1 VIRRPRATRAT
12 LAATLTAV
20 ALSATALA
28 APPTAGETAT
38 DPGFAPQL
46 VRVQTPIRADKEH
59 LQALGLD
66 LTEHAGL
73 RFVDV
78 VLHTAADRTTLVDS
92 GLAFRVQIS
101 DLVRYEAE
109 RNAVDAEYAASV
121 ARSPLPSG
129 RTAYR
134 TLADYEADMAA
145 LVKSKPNLVKEFT
158 LKRPSLDGR
167 QVHALEIGTDV
178 RRPASGRPTFV
189 LMGLHHAREWPSGEL
204 AMEFAIDLV
213 KHYGRS
219 PRITRLLQKARVIVV
234 PVVNPDGFDLSRTD
248 GGLIDLN
255 ALDGTDPLGG
265 TTSVAATPG
274 NAYKR
279 KNCRLVDGQDTP
291 DGSCRGAATS
301 PLGDGAG
308 VDINRNYGGFWGG
321 PGAAGPE
328 PDPAS
333 TGAGVL
339 DATYRG
345 AAPFREPETRNIRD
359 LLASRQVTLEISLH
373 TFAALVLRPNGV
385 NPLTV
390 GPDGVPVGDP
400 PDEAGLKALGAKF
413 AAQTG
418 YQNTHGWQLYDT
430 TGTTEDWFYNATGGY
445 GYTIEIGTSSFHPT
459 YPEVVDEYLGCVDDA
474 DTVCNPLAGK
484 GNREAF
490 LIALESVV
498 GATTSGILTGH
509 APAGAVLTLRKSFR
523 TPTWGGSIADSVTS
537 SITVPA
543 SGMFRWVV
551 NPSTRPAVRSHPY
564 QLMNAT
570 PFKSYSFTGR
580 ALPNESQD
588 HVFTTTRYADN
599 MHVDL
604 DWPTPDDL
612 DLEVYRRNANG
623 SLTKVGGS
631 GSAPG
636 SKESTDIANAPAG
649 TYVVRVVN
657 FASVSPTY
665 TLTVGLHDAVTK
677 WTVGKREAYT
687 LTCAVQGTVRQTT
700 KVYVDRGQLRSLDL
714 TACRR

>member
-1 VIRRPRATRAT
+1 MIRRSRAPRNS
-12 LAATLTAV
+12 LAASLAAAALATAV
-20 ALSATALA
+20 LAMPPTSGDSATDA
-28 APPTAGETAT
+28 AFTA
-38 DPGFAPQL
+38 QV
-46 VRVQTPIRADKEH
+46 VRVETPNRTDKVH
-59 LQALGLD
+59 LQSLGLD
-66 LTEHAGL
+66 LTEHAGV

-78 VLHTAADRTTLVDS
+78 LVHDVDDRNRLLAS
-92 GLAFRVQIS
+92 GLDFTVEIP
-101 DLVRYEAE
+101 DLVAYDAE
-109 RNAVDAEYAASV
+109 RNAIDAEYAATV

-129 RTAYR
+129 RTSYR
-134 TLADYEADMAA
+134 TLADYEADMATLA
-145 LVKSKPNLVKEFT
+145 KAKPNLVKEFT
-158 LKRPSLDGR
+158 LKRPSLDGHR
-167 QVHALEIGTDV
+167 VHALEIGADV

-213 KHYGRS
+213 RHYGHS
-219 PRITRLLQKARVIVV
+219 ARITGLLRKSRVIVV

-248 GGLIDLN
+248 GGLVDLN
-255 ALDGTDPLGG
+255 VIDGDDPLGG

-291 DGSCRGAATS
+291 DGSCRGAAAS

-308 VDINRNYGGFWGG
+308 VDINRNYAGFWGG

-333 TGAGVL
+333 TGTGVL
-339 DATYRG
+339 DPTYRG
-345 AAPFREPETRNIRD
+345 AAPFSEPETLNIRD

-385 NPLTV
+385 NPLTI

-400 PDEAGLKALGAKF
+400 PDEAGLKSLGAKF

-459 YPEVVDEYLGCVDDA
+459 YPEVVDEYLGCHPPTDCA
-474 DTVCNPLAGK
+474 PSAEK

-490 LIALESVV
+490 LLGLESVV
-498 GATTSGILTGH
+498 GATYSGTLTGR

-523 TPTWGGSIADSVTS
+523 TPTWGGSIADGVTS

-543 SGMFRWVV
+543 SGLFRWVV
-551 NPSTRPAVRSHPY
+551 NPSTRPVVRSHPY
-564 QLMNAT
+564 QVMNPTA
-570 PFKSYSFTGR
+570 FKSYSFTGQV
-580 ALPNESQD
+580 LPNESRD
-588 HVFTTTRYADN
+588 HVFTTTRFAAN
-599 MHVDL
+599 MHIDL

-612 DLEVYRRNANG
+612 DLEVYRRNADG

-636 SKESTDIANAPAG
+636 SKESTDIANAQAG

-657 FASVSPTY
+657 FASASPTY
-665 TLTVGLHDAVTK
+665 TVSVGLHDAVTRH
-677 WTVGKREAYT
+677 TTGEREAYT
-687 LTCAVQGTVRQTT
+687 LTCAVHGKVRQTV

-714 TACRR
+714 TACRQ

>member
-1 VIRRPRATRAT
+1 MSLTSARA
-12 LAATLTAV
+12 
-20 ALSATALA
+20 
-28 APPTAGETAT
+28 
-38 DPGFAPQL
+38 
-46 VRVQTPIRADKEH
+46 VRVETPNRTDKAH
-59 LQALGLD
+59 LQSLGLD
-66 LTEHAGL
+66 LTEHAGV

-78 VLHTAADRTTLVDS
+78 LVHDADDRNRLLAS
-92 GLAFRVQIS
+92 GLDFTVEIP
-101 DLVRYEAE
+101 DLVAYEAE
-109 RNAVDAEYAASV
+109 RNAIDAEYAATV

-129 RTAYR
+129 RTSYR
-134 TLADYEADMAA
+134 TLADYEAEMAA
-145 LVKSKPNLVKEFT
+145 LAKAKPSLVKEFT
-158 LKRPSLDGR
+158 LKRPSLDGHR
-167 QVHALEIGTDV
+167 VHALEIGADV
-178 RRPASGRPTFV
+178 RRPGSGRPTFV

-213 KHYGRS
+213 KHYGHS
-219 PRITRLLQKARVIVV
+219 ARITGLLRKSRVIVV

-248 GGLIDLN
+248 GGLVDLN
-255 ALDGTDPLGG
+255 VIDGDDPLGG

-291 DGSCRGAATS
+291 DGSCRGAAAS

-308 VDINRNYGGFWGG
+308 VDINRNYAGFWGG

-333 TGAGVL
+333 TGTGVL
-339 DATYRG
+339 DPTYRG
-345 AAPFREPETRNIRD
+345 AAPFSEPETLNIRD

-385 NPLTV
+385 NPLTI

-459 YPEVVDEYLGCVDDA
+459 YPEVVDEYLGCHAPTDCA
-474 DTVCNPLAGK
+474 PSAEK

-490 LIALESVV
+490 LLGLESVV
-498 GATTSGILTGH
+498 GATYSGTLTGR

-523 TPTWGGSIADSVTS
+523 TPTWGGSIADGVTS

-543 SGMFRWVV
+543 SGLFRWVV
-551 NPSTRPAVRSHPY
+551 NPSTRPVVRSHPY
-564 QLMNAT
+564 QVMNPT
-570 PFKSYSFTGR
+570 SFKSYSFTGQV
-580 ALPNESQD
+580 LPNESRD
-588 HVFTTTRYADN
+588 HVFTTTRFAAN
-599 MHVDL
+599 KHIDL

-612 DLEVYRRNANG
+612 DLEVYRRNADG

-636 SKESTDIANAPAG
+636 SKESTDTANAPAG

-665 TLTVGLHDAVTK
+665 TVSVGLHDAVTRH
-677 WTVGKREAYT
+677 TTGEREAYT
-687 LTCAVQGTVRQTT
+687 LTCAVHGKVRQTV

>member
-1 VIRRPRATRAT
+1 VIRRPRAPRNSLAAT
-12 LAATLTAV
+12 LAALALTTAV
-20 ALSATALA
+20 LAMPPTSGDSATDA
-28 APPTAGETAT
+28 AFT
-38 DPGFAPQL
+38 PQL
-46 VRVQTPIRADKEH
+46 VRVETPNRADKVY
-59 LQALGLD
+59 LQSLGLD

-78 VLHTAADRTTLVDS
+78 LVHDADDRNRLLAS
-92 GLAFRVQIS
+92 GLDFAVEIP
-101 DLVRYEAE
+101 DLVAYEAE
-109 RNAVDAEYAASV
+109 RNAIDAEYAASV

-129 RTAYR
+129 RTSYR
-134 TLADYEADMAA
+134 TLADYETDMAA
-145 LVKSKPNLVKEFT
+145 LAKAKPNLVKAFT
-158 LKRPSLDGR
+158 LKRPSLDGHR
-167 QVHALEIGTDV
+167 VHALEIGADV

-213 KHYGRS
+213 KNYGHS
-219 PRITRLLQKARVIVV
+219 PRITRLLQKARVIIV

-248 GGLIDLN
+248 GELVDLN
-255 ALDGTDPLGG
+255 VIDGNDPLGG

-279 KNCRLVDGQDTP
+279 KNCRLVDGQDTT
-291 DGSCRGAATS
+291 DGSCRGAAAS

-308 VDINRNYGGFWGG
+308 VDINRNYAGFWGG

-333 TGAGVL
+333 TGTGVL
-339 DATYRG
+339 DPTYRG
-345 AAPFREPETRNIRD
+345 AAPFSEPETLNVRD

-385 NPLTV
+385 NPLTI
-390 GPDGVPVGDP
+390 GPDGLPVGDP

-445 GYTIEIGTSSFHPT
+445 GYTIEVGTSSFHPT
-459 YPEVVDEYLGCVDDA
+459 YPEVIDEYLGCVNDA
-474 DTVCNPLAGK
+474 DTMCGPLAEK

-490 LIALESVV
+490 LIGLESVV
-498 GATTSGILTGH
+498 GADYSGTLTGR
-509 APAGAVLTLRKSFR
+509 APAGAVLTISKSFR
-523 TPTWGGSIADSVTS
+523 TPTWVGSIADGVTS
-537 SITVPA
+537 SIKVPA
-543 SGMFRWVV
+543 SGVFRWVV
-551 NPSTRPAVRSHPY
+551 NPSTRPVVRSHPY
-564 QLMNAT
+564 QVLNTTA
-570 PFKSYSFTGR
+570 FKNYTFTGQVM
-580 ALPNESQD
+580 PNESQD
-588 HVFTTTRYADN
+588 HVFTTTKYTDN
-599 MHVDL
+599 MHIDL

-623 SLTKVGGS
+623 SLTRIGGS

-665 TLTVGLHDAVTK
+665 TVSVGLHDAVTK
-677 WTVGKREAYT
+677 WTDGKREAYT
-687 LTCAVQGTVRQTT
+687 FTCAVDGEVLQTM
-700 KVYVDRGQLRSLDL
+700 KVYVGRGQVRSLDL
-714 TACRR
+714 TTCRS

>member
-1 VIRRPRATRAT
+1 VIRRPRAPRNS
-12 LAATLTAV
+12 LAATLG
-20 ALSATALA
+20 ATALA
-28 APPTAGETAT
+28 TAVLAMPPTSGDSAT
-38 DPGFAPQL
+38 DAAFTPQV
-46 VRVQTPIRADKEH
+46 VRVETPNRTDKVH
-59 LQALGLD
+59 LQSLGLD
-66 LTEHAGL
+66 LTEHAGV
-73 RFVDV
+73 RFIDV
-78 VLHTAADRTTLVDS
+78 LVHDADDRNRLLAS
-92 GLAFRVQIS
+92 GLDFTVEIP
-101 DLVRYEAE
+101 DLVAYEAE
-109 RNAVDAEYAASV
+109 RNAIDAEYAATV

-145 LVKSKPNLVKEFT
+145 LAKAKPSLVKEFT

-167 QVHALEIGTDV
+167 QVHALEIGADV

-213 KHYGRS
+213 KSYGHS
-219 PRITRLLQKARVIVV
+219 ARITGLLRKARVIVV

-248 GGLIDLN
+248 GGLVDLN
-255 ALDGTDPLGG
+255 VIDGDDPLGG

-279 KNCRLVDGQDTP
+279 KNCRVVDGQDTP
-291 DGSCRGAATS
+291 DGTCRGAATS

-321 PGAAGPE
+321 PGAAGSE
-328 PDPAS
+328 PDAAS

-345 AAPFREPETRNIRD
+345 AAPFSEPETLNIRD

-385 NPLTV
+385 NPLTI

-459 YPEVVDEYLGCVDDA
+459 YPEVVDEYLGCHGPGVE
-474 DTVCNPLAGK
+474 CGPLAEK

-490 LIALESVV
+490 LLGLESVV
-498 GATTSGILTGH
+498 GAKYSGTLTGR

-523 TPTWGGSIADSVTS
+523 TPTWGGSIADGVTS
-537 SITVPA
+537 SIKVPA
-543 SGMFRWVV
+543 TGLFRWVV
-551 NPSTRPAVRSHPY
+551 NPSTRPVVRSHPY
-564 QLMNAT
+564 QVMNPTA
-570 PFKSYSFTGR
+570 FKSYSFTGQV
-580 ALPNESQD
+580 LPNESQD
-588 HVFTTTRYADN
+588 HVFTTTRFAAN
-599 MHVDL
+599 MHIDL

-612 DLEVYRRNANG
+612 DLEVYRRNADG

-665 TLTVGLHDAVTK
+665 TVSVGLHDAVTK
-677 WTVGKREAYT
+677 HTTGEREAYT
-687 LTCAVQGTVRQTT
+687 LTCAVHGKVRQTL

-714 TACRR
+714 TACRQ